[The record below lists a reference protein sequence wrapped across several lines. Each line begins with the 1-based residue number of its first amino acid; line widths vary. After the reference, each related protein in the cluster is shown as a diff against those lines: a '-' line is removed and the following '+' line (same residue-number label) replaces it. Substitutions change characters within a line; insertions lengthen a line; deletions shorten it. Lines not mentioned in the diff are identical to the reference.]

1 MSGVAA
7 SRWPVLALGFRPF
20 FLLAAMQAA
29 LMVAL
34 WIPWFLGLT
43 SLPVALP
50 PRAWHAH
57 ELLFGF
63 VPAVVAGFLLTAIPT
78 WTGRAPVTGAALAV
92 LAGLWL
98 IGRIAVAVSG
108 FVHPVVTAALALVFP
123 VVLFGVAGHA
133 IVAARSWRNSGVVAL
148 LGALCAALALLHY
161 ELWRFGMPIH
171 ATRLGVAAVLV
182 LIMVIAGRIT
192 PLFTGNWLRAANPG
206 REPVPPGAFDRAAVA
221 LGVLALGAW
230 VLAGGRPVEWSGLSA
245 LLFVT
250 GAVHLLRLARWV
262 PWRTGA
268 EPLVAVL
275 HLAYAFIPA
284 GFVLAAL
291 DVRSGG
297 AMTSG
302 AAMHAWTV
310 GAIGL
315 MTLGV
320 MTRVSRGHTGRALT
334 APPATAVLYAL
345 VAIAALARV
354 SAALVPAHTL
364 VLAPTAGL
372 AWSGAFVGFLFLYGP
387 MLLAP
392 RAGD

>member
-1 MSGVAA
+1 MSGGPA

-50 PRAWHAH
+50 PRVWHAH
-57 ELLFGF
+57 ELVFGF

-133 IVAARSWRNSGVVAL
+133 IVAARSWRNIGVVAL
-148 LGALCAALALLHY
+148 LGALCAALVLLHY

-171 ATRLGVAAVLV
+171 ATRLGVAAVIV

-230 VLAGGRPVEWSGLSA
+230 ILAGGRPVEWSGLSA
-245 LLFVT
+245 LLFVA

-291 DVRSGG
+291 DVYGNG

-334 APPATAVLYAL
+334 APPATAVLYVL
-345 VAIAALARV
+345 VAIAAFARV

-372 AWSGAFVGFLFLYGP
+372 AWSGAFAGFLFLYGP

-392 RAGD
+392 RADP